1 MSKPRNDN
9 RLRLQHMRDACD
21 EVILFT
27 QDAKSDDLGTRI
39 MLRRALMMSLGIIGE
54 AASQVSSDWR
64 DAHPDVPW
72 RDIVGMR
79 NYLFHAYHSLDDAI
93 LWQAATESVPE
104 LIPQLD
110 AMLDEIDNESRET
123 S

>member
-1 MSKPRNDN
+1 MSKPRNDD

-21 EVILFT
+21 EVILFI
-27 QDAKSDDLGTRI
+27 QDAKPGDLSIHI

-64 DAHPDVPW
+64 DDHPDVPW
-72 RDIVGMR
+72 RDIIGMR

-93 LWQAATESVPE
+93 LWQAASDSVPA

-110 AMLDEIDNESRET
+110 AMLDEIG
-123 S
+123 

>member
-1 MSKPRNDN
+1 MSESGNAN
-9 RLRLQHMRDACD
+9 RLRLQHMRDACE
-21 EVILFT
+21 EVTLFT
-27 QDAKSDDLGTRI
+27 QDAKPADLGTRI

-72 RDIVGMR
+72 RDIIGMR

-93 LWQAATESVPE
+93 LWQAATESVPA
-104 LIPQLD
+104 LMPQLD
-110 AMLDEIDNESRET
+110 AMLDELDG
-123 S
+123 